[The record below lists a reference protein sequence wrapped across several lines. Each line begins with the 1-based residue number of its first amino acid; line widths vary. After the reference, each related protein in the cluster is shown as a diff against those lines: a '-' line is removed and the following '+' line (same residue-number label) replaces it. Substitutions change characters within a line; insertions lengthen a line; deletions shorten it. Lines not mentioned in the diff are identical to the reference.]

1 MHEAQTKRTVQRF
14 AAFVLAAV
22 LSLFSCCQ
30 WAWATPG
37 ERCLIPLGK
46 AVGIKLFADGVLIV
60 ATSEVE
66 VQGKTVS
73 PARDCGLKEGDLLLR
88 MNEQKIEST
97 EHLQSLLQESGADA
111 VTLSVKRGSKTMDVS
126 AKPVVCGDGV
136 CRLGAWIRD
145 SMAGIGTLT
154 YYDPTSGEYGALGH
168 GITDVD
174 THQLMPLSSGS
185 IMETTVKA
193 VKKGT
198 RGDPGELKGDFS
210 VQRDVGTVSANTE
223 GGIFGTVDDQNFL
236 SKAKAIPVASVQE
249 VTIGKATILATVSG
263 SETQEY
269 AVEIVKLYDGSQP
282 TRNLLLRVTDQRLL
296 NTTGGIVQG
305 MSGSPILQNGKFV
318 GAVTHVLVN
327 DPQQGYGILMEN
339 MLHAAG

>member
-1 MHEAQTKRTVQRF
+1 MHETQTKRTAQRM
-14 AAFVLAAV
+14 AAFVLAAL

-60 ATSEVE
+60 ATSDVE
-66 VQGKTVS
+66 VQGKKVS
-73 PARDCGLKEGDLLLR
+73 PAKDCGLKDGDLLLR
-88 MNEQKIEST
+88 INDQKIEST
-97 EHLQSLLQESGADA
+97 EHLQSLLQENGNAKA
-111 VTLSVKRGSKTMDVS
+111 TLSVKRGDKTLNVS
-126 AKPVVCGDGV
+126 ARPVVCGDGV

-154 YYDPTSGEYGALGH
+154 YYDPASGAYGALGH

-185 IMETTVKA
+185 IMETTVRA

-223 GGIFGTVDDQNFL
+223 GGIFGTVEDQSFL
-236 SKAKAIPVASVQE
+236 QDAKAFPVASAGE
-249 VTIGKATILATVSG
+249 VTVGKATILATVNDSD
-263 SETQEY
+263 TQEY
-269 AVEIVKLYDGSQP
+269 EVEIVKLYDGSQP
-282 TRNLLLRVTDQRLL
+282 TRNLLLRVTDRRLL
-296 NTTGGIVQG
+296 DTTGGIVQG

-327 DPQQGYGILMEN
+327 DPRQGYGILMEN

>member
-1 MHEAQTKRTVQRF
+1 MHETQTKRTVQRF

-73 PARDCGLKEGDLLLR
+73 PAKDCGLKEGDLLLQI
-88 MNEQKIEST
+88 NDEKIEST
-97 EHLQSLLQESGADA
+97 EHLQSLLQENGAAA
-111 VTLSVKRGSKTMDVS
+111 VTLSVRRGSKTMEVATS
-126 AKPVVCGDGV
+126 PVVCADGV

-154 YYDPTSGEYGALGH
+154 YYDPASGVYGALGH

-223 GGIFGTVDDQNFL
+223 GGIFGTVDDQEFL
-236 SKAKAIPVASVQE
+236 REASAIPVASAEE
-249 VTIGKATILATVSG
+249 VTLGTATILATISG

-269 AVEIVKLYDGSQP
+269 AVEIVKLYDGTQP
-282 TRNLLLRVTDQRLL
+282 TRNLLLRVTDERLL

>member
-60 ATSEVE
+60 EASDVE
-66 VQGKTVS
+66 AQGKSVS
-73 PARDCGLKEGDLLLR
+73 PAKDCGLKEGDLLLR
-88 MNEQKIEST
+88 LNEQKIEST
-97 EHLQSLLQESGADA
+97 EHLQSLLQENGAA
-111 VTLSVKRGSKTMDVS
+111 TVTLSVRRGSKTMEVS
-126 AKPVVCGDGV
+126 AKPAVCDDGV
-136 CRLGAWIRD
+136 YRLGAWIRD

-154 YYDPTSGEYGALGH
+154 YYDPASGVYGALGH

-223 GGIFGTVDDQNFL
+223 GGIFGTVDDQDFL
-236 SKAKAIPVASVQE
+236 SQARAMPVASAQE
-249 VTIGKATILATVSG
+249 VSVGAATILATISG

-269 AVEIVKLYDGSQP
+269 AAEIVKLYDGREP
-282 TRNLLLRVTDQRLL
+282 TRNLLLRITDQRLL

-339 MLHAAG
+339 MLRAAG